1 MVKQIIIDENNVV
14 SCCSIGGYIG
24 GINIENIPDEVM
36 KNPRKWKYENGGFI
50 LNEDYVEEEFE
61 ETEELTLEDIALA
74 VAELAE
80 VVMNG

>member
-24 GINIENIPDEVM
+24 GIDVENIPDEVM
-36 KNPRKWKYENGGFI
+36 KKPRKWKYENGSFI
-50 LNEDYVEEEFE
+50 PNEDYAEEKID

>member
-24 GINIENIPDEVM
+24 GINIKNIPDEVM
-36 KNPRKWKYENGGFI
+36 KNPRKWKYENGGFFP
-50 LNEDYVEEEFE
+50 NEDYVEEEFE
-61 ETEELTLEDIALA
+61 EAEELTLEDIALA

>member
-1 MVKQIIIDENNVV
+1 MVNQIIIDENNVV
-14 SCCSIGGYIG
+14 RCCSIGGYIG

-36 KNPRKWKYENGGFI
+36 NNPRKWKYENGRFI
-50 LNEDYVEEEFE
+50 INEDYVEEEFE

>member
-24 GINIENIPDEVM
+24 GIDVENIPDEVM
-36 KNPRKWKYENGGFI
+36 KNPCKWKYENGSFI
-50 LNEDYVEEEFE
+50 PNEDYVEEEFE
-61 ETEELTLEDIALA
+61 ETEELTLEDVALA